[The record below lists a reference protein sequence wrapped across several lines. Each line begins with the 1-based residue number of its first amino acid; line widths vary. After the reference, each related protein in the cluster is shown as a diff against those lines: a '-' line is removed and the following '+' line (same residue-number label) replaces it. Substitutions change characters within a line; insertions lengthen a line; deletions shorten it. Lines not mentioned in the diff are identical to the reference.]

1 MGRVTLLNNA
11 QLMKRISREYT
22 FGDACDSYLDHRRVL
37 GETDVANIRRLNVVL
52 QEIKLDEISRR
63 FIHNQIAEPMYAKG
77 LTDSTI
83 RRFLTTCQTVLN
95 HAHHMELT
103 DNQVKVDK
111 PSEGAPRDVW
121 ITLEEVDQFI
131 GHCHPKF
138 KAFATF
144 LFFTGCRLGDALKCN
159 WTHLHDGC
167 VLFKTRKGKRSIVR
181 KRYVPLHEK
190 IVAAV
195 GEPDVSGYILKLNGR
210 GWNKSEVYPYWKH
223 AVEMC
228 LADTTKGS
236 ASYERFYGITPHG
249 ARHTFASLLIMNE
262 VSERDVAELLGHS
275 SMDMMKRYTH
285 LSTSHLKKAILKLGV

>member
-1 MGRVTLLNNA
+1 MSRVTLLNNA
-11 QLMKRISREYT
+11 QLMKRISRNYT
-22 FGDACDSYLDHRRVL
+22 FDDACSSYLDHRRTL
-37 GETDVANIRRLNVVL
+37 GDTDISHARRLRAVL
-52 QEIKLDEISRR
+52 AEISLDDISRR
-63 FIHNQIAEPMYAKG
+63 YIHNQITEPMYARG
-77 LTDSTI
+77 LSGSTV
-83 RRFLTTCQTVLN
+83 RRFLTTCQSILN

-103 DNQVKVDK
+103 DNQVKLDK
-111 PSEGAPRDVW
+111 PAEGAPRDVW

-159 WTHLHDGC
+159 WTQVHDGC
-167 VLFKTRKGKRSIVR
+167 VLFTTRKGKGLPR
-181 KRYVPLHEK
+181 KRYVPLHTK
-190 IVAAV
+190 VLAAIGEV
-195 GEPDVSGYILKLNGR
+195 GDQGYIHKLNGR
-210 GWNKSEVYPYWKH
+210 GWHKSEVYPYWNH

-228 LADTTKGS
+228 LADTVKGS
-236 ASYERFYGITPHG
+236 ASYERFHGITPHG